1 MYDLVLVL
9 LYFARYSSLGFLA
22 PLIVED
28 SATMF
33 TLQHIVLAAGF
44 KATGLKWWIKEMV
57 GNAAAGSLN

>member
-33 TLQHIVLAAGF
+33 TLQHIVLAVEF
-44 KATGLKWWIKEMV
+44 KATGLKWRIKEMV
-57 GNAAAGSLN
+57 